1 MLTRREFVQ
10 TAAVPALLRSQRK
23 PGDKPNLLF
32 LWTDEQ
38 RADTMAA
45 YGNTRYRVPAMNRL
59 GAESVVFDRCY
70 VSQPVCT
77 PSRSTVMTGLWPHNS
92 GCVKNNIPLRR
103 ETRTLP
109 ELVADS
115 AYRTGYMGKW
125 HLGDEIFA
133 QHGFEQWKSIEEYT
147 AHFSPGRD
155 RGARSSY
162 HEFLRRMGYQPDSSN
177 NFSRNFA
184 VSLPIE
190 HTKPSYLA
198 QEASRFIM
206 ENRREPWMLFV
217 NTLEPHMPFTSRF
230 NDLHDEREIQ
240 LPANYPGIPTAGE
253 PAWYKR
259 RREQSKQKGDEEGW
273 RRLIRNYAGLCA
285 MVDQAVARILWSL
298 EVSGQ
303 AENTIVVYTS
313 DHGDMMGSHSMY
325 AKQVMYEEAVRV
337 PLLMRAPFRRQ
348 RPLHVQQPVSHIDLV
363 PTLLE
368 LLGRKD
374 AAAGLP
380 GESLVPQLGGVIR
393 PDNHVFLE
401 WTGDVRDSGAG
412 PNGRTV
418 ISPEGTKLV
427 LYDTDQSLLF
437 DRRRDPGEMNNLYG
451 KADDRRLRAKLAEW
465 QKKTG
470 DTFALPGV

>member
-10 TAAVPALLRSQRK
+10 AAAAPALLAAHRK

-77 PSRSTVMTGLWPHNS
+77 PSRSTVMTGLWPHTS
-92 GCVKNNIPLRR
+92 GCVKNNIALPR
-103 ETRTLP
+103 ETKTLP
-109 ELVADS
+109 ELLADS
-115 AYRTGYMGKW
+115 AYRTAYMGKW
-125 HLGDEIFA
+125 HLGDEIFT

-147 AHFSPGRD
+147 PYFSSGRD
-155 RGARSSY
+155 RNARSSY
-162 HEFLRRMGYQPDSSN
+162 HEFLHRLGYLPNAKN
-177 NFSRNFA
+177 NFSRDFA
-184 VSLPIE
+184 VSLPVE

-198 QEASRFIM
+198 QEASRFIV

-217 NTLEPHMPFTSRF
+217 NTLEPHMPFTSRL
-230 NDLHDEREIQ
+230 NDLHEESEIE
-240 LPANYPGIPTAGE
+240 LPANYPGIPAGPE
-253 PAWYKR
+253 PVWYKR
-259 RREQSKQKGDEEGW
+259 RREASKQPSGEIGW

-285 MVDQAVARILWSL
+285 LVDQAVARILWSL

-313 DHGDMMGSHSMY
+313 DHGDMMGSHSMF

-337 PLLMRAPFRRQ
+337 PLLLRAPFRRQ
-348 RPLHVQQPVSHIDLV
+348 RPLHVQQSVSHIDLV

-368 LLGRKD
+368 LMSRKP
-374 AAAGLP
+374 AAEALP
-380 GESLVPQLGGVIR
+380 GESMVPQLSGAVR
-393 PDNHVFLE
+393 PDSHVFLE
-401 WTGDVRDSGAG
+401 WTGDPRDSGVG
-412 PNGRTV
+412 PSGRTV
-418 ISPEGTKLV
+418 ISPEGMKLV

-437 DRRRDPGEMNNLYG
+437 DRRRDPLEMNNLYG
-451 KADDRRLRAKLAEW
+451 KTDDRRLRAKLAGW
-465 QKKTG
+465 QKRTG
-470 DTFALPGV
+470 DTFALPG

>member
-1 MLTRREFVQ
+1 
-10 TAAVPALLRSQRK
+10 
-23 PGDKPNLLF
+23 
-32 LWTDEQ
+32 
-38 RADTMAA
+38 
-45 YGNTRYRVPAMNRL
+45 
-59 GAESVVFDRCY
+59 
-70 VSQPVCT
+70 
-77 PSRSTVMTGLWPHNS
+77 
-92 GCVKNNIPLRR
+92 
-103 ETRTLP
+103 
-109 ELVADS
+109 
-115 AYRTGYMGKW
+115 
-125 HLGDEIFA
+125 
-133 QHGFEQWKSIEEYT
+133 
-147 AHFSPGRD
+147 
-155 RGARSSY
+155 
-162 HEFLRRMGYQPDSSN
+162 
-177 NFSRNFA
+177 
-184 VSLPIE
+184 
-190 HTKPSYLA
+190 
-198 QEASRFIM
+198 
-206 ENRREPWMLFV
+206 MLFV

-380 GESLVPQLGGVIR
+380 GESLVPQFGGAIR

-401 WTGDVRDSGAG
+401 WTGDVRDSGEG
-412 PNGRTV
+412 PSGRTV

-470 DTFALPGV
+470 DTFALPGA

>member
-1 MLTRREFVQ
+1 MLTRRQFVQ
-10 TAAVPALLRSQRK
+10 AAAAPAVLGAQRK

-59 GAESVVFDRCY
+59 GAQSVVFDRCY

-77 PSRSTVMTGLWPHNS
+77 PSRSTVMTGLWPHTS
-92 GCVKNNIPLRR
+92 GCVKNNIPLPR

-109 ELVADS
+109 ELLSDS
-115 AYRTGYMGKW
+115 AYHTAYMGKW
-125 HLGDEIFA
+125 HLGDEIFP

-147 AHFSPGRD
+147 AYFSPGRD
-155 RGARSSY
+155 RNARSSY
-162 HEFLRRMGYQPDSSN
+162 HEYLCSLGYKPGAKN
-177 NFSRNFA
+177 NFSRDFA

-198 QEASRFIM
+198 QEASHFIL
-206 ENRREPWMLFV
+206 ENRAEPWMLFV
-217 NTLEPHMPFTSRF
+217 NTLEPHMPFTSRL
-230 NDLHDEREIQ
+230 NDLHTEGEIE
-240 LPANYPGIPTAGE
+240 LPANYPGIPEGPE

-259 RREQSKQKGDEEGW
+259 RREQSRRPNGEAGW
-273 RRLIRNYAGLCA
+273 RRLIRNYAGLCSL
-285 MVDQAVARILWSL
+285 VDQAVARILWSL

-313 DHGDMMGSHSMY
+313 DHGDMMGSHSMF
-325 AKQVMYEEAVRV
+325 AKQVMFEEAVRV
-337 PLLMRAPFRRQ
+337 PLLMRVPFRNQ

-368 LLGRKD
+368 LLGPKH

-380 GESLVPQLGGVIR
+380 GQSLVPQLGGVVR

-401 WTGDVRDSGAG
+401 WTGDAKDSGEG
-412 PNGRTV
+412 PSGRTV
-418 ISPEGTKLV
+418 ISPEGMKLV

-437 DRRRDPGEMNNLYG
+437 DRRRDPLEMHNLYG
-451 KADDRRLRAKLAEW
+451 KADHRRLRARLAEW
-465 QKKTG
+465 QKKTA
-470 DTFALPGV
+470 DTFALPG